1 MASVTACEASSL
13 ASPTCGGARLSTANA
28 GNCGRCG
35 RTGRGRHGSEI
46 VHTLGDHR
54 GQETDFEFG
63 RSAALG
69 CTQLK
74 PLDYGSWIDA
84 AGRLLLVGF
93 FVVAGLCN
101 LTREQIK
108 SHIDYMGEAGTPFP
122 AAAFWIGIVLQFT
135 GCALII
141 AGWHPEVG
149 VYCLI
154 VFILAATAIFHR
166 FWSMTDPMRRNLARL
181 FLLNNIAILAASCCS

>member
-1 MASVTACEASSL
+1 MNKNLISSL
-13 ASPTCGGARLSTANA
+13 AVL
-28 GNCGRCG
+28 
-35 RTGRGRHGSEI
+35 
-46 VHTLGDHR
+46 LL
-54 GQETDFEFG
+54 
-63 RSAALG
+63 LG

-84 AGRLLLVGF
+84 GGRLLLIGF

-108 SHIDYMGEAGTPFP
+108 AHIDYMGEAGTPYP

-135 GCALII
+135 GCALIL
-141 AGWHPEVG
+141 AGWHPAIG

-154 VFILAATAIFHR
+154 VFIIAATAIFLR
-166 FWSMTDPMRRNLARL
+166 FWEKKDPMQRTIFRQ
-181 FLLNNIAILAASCCS
+181 FLLNNVAILGGLLLLLDRVK